1 MNTLIVVGFL
11 TLLSPFTYMF
21 LLRDLKEE
29 LRPNQKFIRGK
40 NLRVLLK
47 FSGINS
53 TIGLGAGFII
63 PLIPTWLFL
72 KFGVPDTFSGPLLA
86 VSSITMGFAA
96 IMSTGLARKYGM
108 IRAIVLTQGMSTV
121 FMLSLAFVPD
131 AALASGLYLVRAA
144 LMNMAVP
151 LLDSFLM
158 GIVSKEERGLA
169 SAVNAIVWRLPNSA
183 STVAGGY
190 ILEGGDFVSPFYIA
204 TILYAIGVTLFYRT
218 FKDVT
223 PTT

>member
-1 MNTLIVVGFL
+1 
-11 TLLSPFTYMF
+11 
-21 LLRDLKEE
+21 
-29 LRPNQKFIRGK
+29 
-40 NLRVLLK
+40 
-47 FSGINS
+47 
-53 TIGLGAGFII
+53 
-63 PLIPTWLFL
+63 
-72 KFGVPDTFSGPLLA
+72 
-86 VSSITMGFAA
+86 MGFAA

>member
-1 MNTLIVVGFL
+1 
-11 TLLSPFTYMF
+11 
-21 LLRDLKEE
+21 
-29 LRPNQKFIRGK
+29 
-40 NLRVLLK
+40 
-47 FSGINS
+47 
-53 TIGLGAGFII
+53 
-63 PLIPTWLFL
+63 
-72 KFGVPDTFSGPLLA
+72 
-86 VSSITMGFAA
+86 
-96 IMSTGLARKYGM
+96 
-108 IRAIVLTQGMSTV
+108 
-121 FMLSLAFVPD
+121 
-131 AALASGLYLVRAA
+131 
-144 LMNMAVP
+144 
-151 LLDSFLM
+151 M